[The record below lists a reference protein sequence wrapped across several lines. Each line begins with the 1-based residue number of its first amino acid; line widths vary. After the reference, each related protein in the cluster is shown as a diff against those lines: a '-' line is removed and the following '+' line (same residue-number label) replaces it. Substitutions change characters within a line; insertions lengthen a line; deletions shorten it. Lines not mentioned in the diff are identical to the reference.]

1 MVFVKNKNFTARV
14 TKSESNKRRFK
25 TNNNKQLELKLFRR
39 RLQRS
44 YSIITGVSARSEQ
57 FVCNVRVSMNINIPL
72 LKTGLFRCLSQTH
85 KIDFNVIRSLCPEV
99 GLKTGTARSDLLT
112 VMSSVIVREL
122 IKCAV
127 YYQNNV
133 TTEIDHIRYGLSATR
148 RLPIPFIKFLSF
160 IGLRDQYLSIPD
172 SKNYVFIT
180 RGDVVIASKDEIQLI
195 TTEIEFFRSL
205 EKLVYIF
212 DIIEPS
218 LNTNFNLYENF
229 PVMESLLSCQ
239 HSIESEEILINHSD
253 RIPTEIEACQ
263 SYILGLKYD
272 FNGVKP
278 NHIGD
283 EVYAVPIEFE
293 PHLGFK
299 FWEDMLSISDINSV
313 SKLQSFGSDYK
324 TLSNVVVNTPEIIT
338 DSKPNGQVQIE
349 TRADASVTEPTDK

>member
-1 MVFVKNKNFTARV
+1 MVFVHNKNFKKRV
-14 TKSESNKRRFK
+14 TKSGSNKGRLV
-25 TNNNKQLELKLFRR
+25 TNNKQLELKLFRR

-57 FVCNVRVSMNINIPL
+57 FVCNVRVSMDINIPL

-99 GLKTGTARSDLLT
+99 GLKPGTSRSDLLT

-122 IKCAV
+122 IKCAT

-133 TTEIDHIRYGLSATR
+133 TTEIDHIRYGLSESR

-172 SKNYVFIT
+172 SKNFVFIT
-180 RGDVVIASKDEIQLI
+180 RGDVSITSEDTIQLI
-195 TTEIEFFRSL
+195 NTELEFFSSL

-239 HSIESEEILINHSD
+239 HSVESREILIQHSD

-263 SYILGLKYD
+263 SYILGLKYNFD
-272 FNGVKP
+272 GVKL
-278 NHIGD
+278 NHLGD
-283 EVYAVPIEFE
+283 EIYTVPIEFE

-299 FWEDMLSISDINSV
+299 FWEDMLSISDITSV

-324 TLSNVVVNTPEIIT
+324 TLSNVVVNTPEIIS
-338 DSKPNGQVQIE
+338 DSKPNGQVRVE
-349 TRADASVTEPTDK
+349 TKADASDLGPVDK